1 MKKLYYTLLFL
12 ALNLTINA
20 QRTTPIE
27 QVSQEVG
34 VTEGQ
39 LSVSLTGS
47 ATYTIPITVPPGIN
61 GVVPQV
67 SLVYNSQ
74 GGNGMAGYGWNIS
87 GVSAITRIPSTK
99 FHDGEIDPVD
109 FDFSDRFALDGQ
121 RLVIKNGGNYFA
133 ASGTGSGNIYELENF
148 SNIKISSINQT
159 NSPLSTAGF
168 KVSYPDGSFA
178 IYGDSPNTRS
188 ATSWSISFWQNP
200 QGVKI
205 SYSYILENNILRIE
219 SIKYGT
225 TGTIIPINTIS
236 FVYKNREQPEQAY
249 IEGQSVINNY
259 CLSQIKVSG
268 NGGKGFRNY
277 YLSHD
282 IAVGNE
288 RLTSITEKNG
298 DNNKSYN
305 STEFNYVENP
315 VADQITLGSS
325 TVLNKGIGF
334 QFSDSVPSATGD
346 FDGDGDLDIVLGGQ
360 NSYSLYTK
368 ANDANIQ
375 DIGKDY
381 SVTLPAGEKSMSLGS
396 NAVKILEG
404 NAQDGFKYKDR
415 DALCLL
421 GYTDEAGV
429 IKSLSYN
436 MYSIESG
443 SNSIKYEYSKQFAMP
458 AGTPSNEFYKPYF
471 GDFNG
476 DGLSDLMEIPF
487 RSDVTTN
494 RPIFFLNLSKK
505 TASNDIKASSFTIA
519 SFGFDKS
526 IVKVADVNGDGKSDL
541 VVSRGMPIA
550 NITVYSLDNNDNI
563 IKLFENSF
571 SSQSPEYVNILSNID
586 FQDIKVG
593 DFNGDGKSDFV
604 YVGKYNAT
612 FMSTG
617 NAYVIEK
624 LTTNSALYREET
636 LPFDYNNDGKIDLV
650 TSFVTNTSLFIRN
663 QTRIS
668 ANNWKY
674 YEYTFDNTTHIF
686 DKVKAFM
693 IKPSKIQDKMPEV
706 VLFARNTNT
715 LYYFRFQNHLS
726 NQKLLK
732 SITLGNNV
740 NETISYSPLIRSNG
754 IYTPAGQIANYPYI
768 DIASTIGFQV
778 VSMLEKNSAKEYK
791 KQLFSYYG
799 AVSNI
804 EGLGFLGFRSTAHTN
819 WHNDLTPIIS
829 TVSKFDPELRGA
841 NTENYTVLGIHAPLT
856 AAANPVARIIKR
868 DGNYTITGTEN
879 LTATQRITLSPNTW
893 IQPGSTFSAKII
905 PEANKSSNTPDD
917 FITKSIL
924 TYESDLLSNKVFK
937 IQNTISKQYNALEDT
952 NSETTTVYDAYS
964 NPTQSTTLL
973 KEGGTIVQTTVAK
986 VIYDDQP
993 TGSTYYIGRPTNKTQ
1008 SVAVNGDTMTS
1019 EEQYRYENH
1028 LLTQIKKKGNNT
1040 DFIIEDNLYDTFGN
1054 IKTKTITAPAISPNP
1069 APAPRITNYVYDPT
1083 GRFLKTSSDI
1093 EGLTTTFDYNLSS
1106 GVLNFEINPYGLK
1119 TTYEYDSWFK
1129 KTKTIDYLGKINEYF
1144 YTIDENQN
1152 TLVTTTG
1159 DDGSASLQVL
1169 DDLGR
1174 KIKTGTKDIYGN
1186 MSYVDYY
1193 YDIYGRNVTVS
1204 EPYFGASSTQFSYTK
1219 YDDYGRVTTSTPYRG
1234 KIVSIDY
1241 PVKSLITKVS
1251 DGSTTKTYTKNA
1263 IGNVVS
1269 MTDSAGGTINYT
1281 YYANGNLKSSNYDN
1295 VITTIEQ
1302 DGWGRKTSLTDP
1314 SAGKYTYEYNGFGET
1329 TKETTPNGTT
1339 EYKLDDYGKLKTKN
1353 ISGTSTSEYFYDG
1366 SSKLLTSSTFKDLK
1380 ENTQT
1385 DYTYSYDD
1393 KMRIKSTIESNLSFG
1408 TKFTKVV
1415 DKYDAWGRI
1424 EYATTTAALNGLSS
1438 ANRIKKTYKNG
1449 ATWQIIDDITQRVL
1463 WQTNTVN
1470 ERGQLT
1476 AANLGNGLTVNNDYD
1491 SYGFASQLK
1500 LDKVETATTNVM
1512 TFKTVFD
1519 PQKGNLTSR
1528 YNSLFNIQESFL
1540 YDSSDRLTTFNNLGQ
1555 SYDARGRI
1563 TQNTLGTYSYA
1574 TSSKPYQNTQ
1584 IELAPLNVN
1593 YYKGRPT
1600 QNITYNVFKSPV
1612 QIEEVGKDKISFTY
1626 NDDNNRSAMF
1636 YGGLQDD
1643 KSMRTNRKYYS
1654 SDGNMEIKYNKG
1666 APATEFI
1673 TYIGGDSYTAPIV
1686 LKSDGTTQNY
1696 LYLHR
1701 DYLGSLLAIT
1711 DAGGAV
1717 IEKRHF
1723 DAWGGIVKVQNGA
1736 GVALTGLTVLDC
1748 GYTGH
1753 EHLKSV
1759 SIINMNGRLYD
1770 SMLHRFLQ
1778 PDNNIQDP
1786 FNTQNYNRYGYV
1798 LNNPLKYTD
1807 PSGESIG
1814 DILGFLFSAYV
1825 HGGAA
1830 SGGQANPLKWD
1841 ANAWT
1846 NAFAGASSSVVSYKA
1861 TEYGNGFIDSYNKP
1875 PELGASASSG
1885 GSSGTTSSPHV
1896 SKPYTW
1902 NDFTWDLYLFG
1913 SHMDQSADKW
1923 GPSAGQFIAGFHP
1936 LVCLVNSFNG
1946 YKYGS
1951 DIYGKEMGKGGATF
1965 EAAMAVAPFIKIGKL
1980 GIVVEEVAPKGVGGI
1995 VDFVAGVEAKS
2006 FGKVVGEGTV
2016 YVSPTIN
2023 AIESGTL
2030 KARNAFGYLNK
2041 EGHALL
2047 NGKTA
2052 GYWQEYH
2059 LLEFGSK
2066 SPLRILRGGKGEYFL
2081 SPDHYK
2087 SIIPLNY

>member
-1 MKKLYYTLLFL
+1 MKNYYYTLILLGFSL
-12 ALNLTINA
+12 YINGQTA
-20 QRTTPIE
+20 PTE
-27 QVSQEVG
+27 GSAEVG
-34 VTEGQ
+34 ITQGQ
-39 LSVSLTGS
+39 LSVSLTGA
-47 ATYTIPITVPPGIN
+47 ATYAIPIAVPPGIN

-67 SLVYNSQ
+67 SLVYSSQ
-74 GGNGMAGYGWNIS
+74 GGNGLAGYGWNIS

-109 FDFSDRFALDGQ
+109 LDFSDRFALDGQ
-121 RLVIKNGGNYFA
+121 RLVIKNGGDYFA

-148 SNIKISSINQT
+148 SNIEISSINQT

-225 TGTIIPINTIS
+225 SGTITPINTIS

-249 IEGQSVINNY
+249 VGGQSVINNY

-288 RLTSITEKNG
+288 RLISITEKNG
-298 DNNKSYN
+298 DNDKSYN
-305 STEFNYVENP
+305 STVFNYLENP
-315 VADQITLGSS
+315 VADQITFGSS
-325 TVLNKGIGF
+325 TVLTKGIGF
-334 QFSDSVPSATGD
+334 QFSASVPSATGD

-360 NSYSLYTK
+360 NTYSLYTK
-368 ANDANIQ
+368 ANDANGQ
-375 DIGKDY
+375 DIGRDY
-381 SVTLPAGEKSMSLGS
+381 SVTLPIGEKSMSLGS

-404 NAQDGFKYKDR
+404 NMQDGFKMKDR
-415 DALCLL
+415 DGLCLL

-443 SNSIKYEYSKQFAMP
+443 SNSIKYEYSKQFAIP
-458 AGTPSNEFYKPYF
+458 VGTPGNEFYKPYF

-494 RPIFFLNLSKK
+494 KPIFFLNLSKK
-505 TASNDIKASSFTIA
+505 TASNYVKASSFSIA

-541 VVSRGMPIA
+541 VVSRGMPIN

-571 SSQSPEYVNILSNID
+571 SSQSPEYANILSNVD

-624 LTTNSALYREET
+624 LTPNSALYREET

-650 TSFVTNTSLFIRN
+650 TSFVNNTTLFIRN

-674 YEYTFDNTTHIF
+674 YEYTFDNTTHIY

-732 SITLGNNV
+732 SITLGNKV
-740 NETISYSPLIRSNG
+740 NETISYSPLTSSTG
-754 IYTPAGQIANYPYI
+754 IYTPSGQIANYPFI
-768 DIASTIGFQV
+768 DISSAIGFQV
-778 VSMLEKNSAKEYK
+778 VSMLEQNSATEYK

-799 AVSNI
+799 AVSNV
-804 EGLGFLGFRSTAHTN
+804 EGLGFLGFRSTSKTN
-819 WHNDLTPIIS
+819 WFVDSSKIIS
-829 TVSKFDPELRGA
+829 HVSKFDMNVRGV
-841 NTENYTVLGIHAPLT
+841 NIENYTVPYLVSLT
-856 AAANPVARIIKR
+856 
-868 DGNYTITGTEN
+868 
-879 LTATQRITLSPNTW
+879 
-893 IQPGSTFSAKII
+893 
-905 PEANKSSNTPDD
+905 SNTTPSD
-917 FITKSIL
+917 FISKSIL
-924 TYESDLLSNKVFK
+924 TYESDLLPNKVFK
-937 IQNTISKQYNALEDT
+937 IKNTNNKNYNELENT
-952 NSETTTVYDAYS
+952 NSESIMVYDSYNNPTLTTTFV
-964 NPTQSTTLL
+964 
-973 KEGGTIVQTTVAK
+973 KEGGATVQTTVST
-986 VIYDDQP
+986 VDYDKQAL
-993 TGSTYYIGRPTNKTQ
+993 SSVYYIGRPINKTQ
-1008 SVAVNGDTMTS
+1008 SVTVNGETMTS
-1019 EEQYRYENH
+1019 EEQYVYNTKH
-1028 LLTQIKKKGNNT
+1028 LLSQIKKKGNNT
-1040 DFIIEDNLYDTFGN
+1040 DFIIEDNLYDDFGN

-1069 APAPRITNYVYDPT
+1069 APAPRVTNYEYDLT
-1083 GRFLKTSSDI
+1083 GRFLSKSSDI
-1093 EGLTTTFDYNLSS
+1093 EGLTTIYDYNPSS
-1106 GVLNFEINPYGLK
+1106 GVLNYEINPYGLK
-1119 TTYEYDSWFK
+1119 TIYEYDSWFK

-1144 YTIDENQN
+1144 YTNGVNQSTIVN
-1152 TLVTTTG
+1152 IIG
-1159 DDGSASLQVL
+1159 DDGSASLQVF

-1174 KIKTGTKDIYGN
+1174 KVTTGTKDIMGN
-1186 MSYVDYY
+1186 MSNIDYY
-1193 YDIYGRNVTVS
+1193 YDIYGRNIKVS
-1204 EPYFGASSTQFSYTK
+1204 EPHFGSSTTQFSYTV
-1219 YDDYGRVTTSTPYRG
+1219 YDVYGRVITSTPYRG

-1241 PVKSLITKVS
+1241 PVKSLVTKVS
-1251 DGSTTKTYTKNA
+1251 EGSTTKTYTKNA

-1281 YYANGNLKSSNYDN
+1281 YFANGNLKSTNYDN

-1314 SAGKYTYEYNGFGET
+1314 SAGKYIYDYNGFGET
-1329 TKETTPNGTT
+1329 TKETTPNGTK
-1339 EYKLDDYGKLKTKN
+1339 EYKLDDFGKLKTKT
-1353 ISGTSTSEYFYDG
+1353 ISGTNTSSTSEYFYDG

-1385 DYTYSYDD
+1385 DFTYLYDD
-1393 KMRIKSTIESNLSFG
+1393 KKRIKSTTESNLSFG

-1415 DKYDAWGRI
+1415 DNYDAWGRI
-1424 EYATTTAALNGLSS
+1424 EYATSTATLNGLSS
-1438 ANRIKKTYKNG
+1438 AKKIKKTYKNG
-1449 ATWQIIDDITQRVL
+1449 ALWQIIDDNITQRVL
-1463 WQTNTVN
+1463 WQTTTVN

-1476 AANLGNGLTVNNDYD
+1476 AANLGNGLAVNNEYD

-1540 YDSSDRLTTFNNLGQ
+1540 YDSLDRLTTFNNAGQ

-1574 TSSKPYQNTQ
+1574 TSAKPYQNTQ

-1643 KSMRTNRKYYS
+1643 KSMRIYRKYYS
-1654 SDGNMEIKYNKG
+1654 SDGSMEIKYNKG
-1666 APATEFI
+1666 ALKTEFI

-1711 DAGGAV
+1711 DASGAV
-1717 IEKRHF
+1717 VEKRHF
-1723 DAWGGIVKVQNGA
+1723 DAWGGIVKIQNGA
-1736 GVALTGLTVLDC
+1736 GVVLTGLTVLDC

-1759 SIINMNGRLYD
+1759 SILNMNGRLYD

-1807 PSGESIG
+1807 PSGESIEG
-1814 DILGFLFSAYV
+1814 ILGFLFSAYV

-1846 NAFAGASSSVVSYKA
+1846 NAFAGAASSVVSYKA
-1861 TEYGNGFIDSYNKP
+1861 TEYGNGFIDSYSKP
-1875 PELGASASSG
+1875 PELGVSASSG
-1885 GSSGTTSSPHV
+1885 GSGGGKIHPYVSNEYSSSSKYNNQAFVYAGIVTAGLVADDATVIGVVDDVLIPAVAGIATGVWLLNNREVIVHDAREIVDAIHRSFDPQGFHYVTYTKTSLDGSKVYVGRSSGYGTPEQIVKERNAGHHIEGYRDAVLTSSIPATR
-1896 SKPYTW
+1896 SGGYTSRLDDPSYWAIRGSEQLQIEYW
-1902 NDFTWDLYLFG
+1902 NARGMSGNSIWGIGINNGALPKFIEYGLRLLF
-1913 SHMDQSADKW
+1913 Q
-1923 GPSAGQFIAGFHP
+1923 
-1936 LVCLVNSFNG
+1936 
-1946 YKYGS
+1946 
-1951 DIYGKEMGKGGATF
+1951 
-1965 EAAMAVAPFIKIGKL
+1965 
-1980 GIVVEEVAPKGVGGI
+1980 
-1995 VDFVAGVEAKS
+1995 
-2006 FGKVVGEGTV
+2006 
-2016 YVSPTIN
+2016 
-2023 AIESGTL
+2023 
-2030 KARNAFGYLNK
+2030 
-2041 EGHALL
+2041 
-2047 NGKTA
+2047 
-2052 GYWQEYH
+2052 
-2059 LLEFGSK
+2059 
-2066 SPLRILRGGKGEYFL
+2066 
-2081 SPDHYK
+2081 
-2087 SIIPLNY
+2087 